1 MYRGQGRGTSKAG
14 GEGEKRGGR
23 WEREGRDRGEDRVV
37 EGGSNAAR
45 EGARLKEWGGK
56 GREVKI
62 GEWRVREGK
71 EGRGRRNEM
80 GSAPS
85 KLNSLIRP

>member
-1 MYRGQGRGTSKAG
+1 MTPPK
-14 GEGEKRGGR
+14 GE
-23 WEREGRDRGEDRVV
+23 VA
-37 EGGSNAAR
+37 SNAAR
-45 EGARLKEWGGK
+45 EGARLKQEGRVRKGEGNGRGK

-62 GEWRVREGK
+62 WEWRVGEGREGR
-71 EGRGRRNEM
+71 ERRNEM